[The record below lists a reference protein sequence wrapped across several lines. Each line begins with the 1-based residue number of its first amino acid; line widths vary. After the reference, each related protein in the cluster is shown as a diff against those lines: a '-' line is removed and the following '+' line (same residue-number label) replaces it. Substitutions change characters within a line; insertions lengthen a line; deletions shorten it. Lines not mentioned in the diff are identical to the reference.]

1 MLSNLAISQR
11 RYIQLPHTICTNCK
25 NFPKSCQFQN
35 QFQSRQSIHIGRH
48 LSTCIH
54 SPHSENLQ
62 SVFRLLLLTT
72 YYFTSG
78 ILTERE
84 TYTHT
89 RISESTNPK
98 CKKNDSSCLKTNR
111 IKIEFLTG
119 SQRAFSSNCILRELG
134 GGDEE
139 NVEDDMK
146 QLLARCIMR
155 SSQECFFREF
165 FREID
170 FARPTSQQISLK
182 LQRNVNTTIISKHS
196 GLNTILDQ
204 ENSADNHKSLLEN

>member
-1 MLSNLAISQR
+1 
-11 RYIQLPHTICTNCK
+11 
-25 NFPKSCQFQN
+25 
-35 QFQSRQSIHIGRH
+35 
-48 LSTCIH
+48 
-54 SPHSENLQ
+54 
-62 SVFRLLLLTT
+62 
-72 YYFTSG
+72 
-78 ILTERE
+78 
-84 TYTHT
+84 
-89 RISESTNPK
+89 
-98 CKKNDSSCLKTNR
+98 
-111 IKIEFLTG
+111 
-119 SQRAFSSNCILRELG
+119 LRELG